1 MTTLVGYEHSRMCI
15 VETTS
20 LTSVIIGNSVENI
33 GESAFYFCK
42 GLTTVTLGSGV
53 KTIGQEAFRGCN
65 NTGFTTVNIPNSV
78 TSIGLGAFEGCTD
91 LTTVTLNSN
100 PTIDTNAFYAATT
113 VTMNLT
119 ANAAG
124 GAYWMTFYNQNYNF
138 EADANTQ
145 VFKAALSGTGLTLHE
160 VTNRIVNA
168 NTPVILKSTG
178 NPVMTKTSS
187 ASGDSQD
194 NSLVGTTAEM
204 TGAAGNIYVLNN
216 GIQGVGFY
224 KLKATEPYGTIGAN
238 KAYLQTNSAARE
250 FFLFD
255 EATGIESID
264 HSPLTIDHS
273 VYDLQGRRVA
283 QPTKGMYI
291 VNGKKVIK

>member
-1 MTTLVGYEHSRMCI
+1 MLNIFFGCSGLTNIVVASENTTYDSRDNCNAIIETSSNTLVVGCQ
-15 VETTS
+15 
-20 LTSVIIGNSVENI
+20 N
-33 GESAFYFCK
+33 
-42 GLTTVTLGSGV
+42 
-53 KTIGQEAFRGCN
+53 TI
-65 NTGFTTVNIPNSV
+65 IPNSV
-78 TSIGLGAFEGCTD
+78 TSIGEMAFAMCSLASIEIPNSVISIGDWAFAMCSN
-91 LTTVTLNSN
+91 LETVTLNSN
-100 PTIDTNAFYAATT
+100 PTIGAEAFPASAT

-119 ANAAG
+119 ANAAD
-124 GAYWMTFYNQNYNF
+124 GAYWMTFYNQNYGF
-138 EADANTQ
+138 EADAYTQ

-160 VTNRIVNA
+160 VTNRIVDA

-216 GIQGVGFY
+216 GTQGVGFY

-283 QPTKGMYI
+283 QPTKGLYI